1 MGVAAVSHDSVSC
14 SRDYPLGVAAV
25 RPRRT
30 VFDPEHVHR
39 ETTGRFRAVVS
50 TDRRDCRPA
59 NVLAGGDLGAL
70 ALTSVE
76 PVITVTYNV
85 VSTLMRNF

>member
-50 TDRRDCRPA
+50 TGRALLMPELAIGQPTPSARLLFHWQPPLRPYSNA
-59 NVLAGGDLGAL
+59 
-70 ALTSVE
+70 
-76 PVITVTYNV
+76 Y
-85 VSTLMRNF
+85 